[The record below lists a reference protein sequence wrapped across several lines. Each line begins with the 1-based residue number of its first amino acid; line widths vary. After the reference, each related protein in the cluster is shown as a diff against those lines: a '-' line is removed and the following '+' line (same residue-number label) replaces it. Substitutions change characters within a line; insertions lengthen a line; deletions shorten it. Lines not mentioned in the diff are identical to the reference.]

1 MNTSI
6 LTSRTGPQSEST
18 TVSRVEK
25 TASRVAH
32 SRRTISRR
40 VSAVLLVFAFAIAA
54 ALAPIGSASAT
65 QRLGNGSFGNYGLE
79 CGYHSAQLTVQG
91 GANGISLN
99 GFKYWIYSVDHGQY
113 IINGSWVPMAAGWTT
128 KSVSI
133 VRAPGRYKVY
143 VEYWSNTGGQW
154 YAAGEW
160 AWAQN
165 LVHGTQ
171 SLTCRVT

>member
-40 VSAVLLVFAFAIAA
+40 VSAVLLVFAFGIAA
-54 ALAPIGSASAT
+54 ALAPSGSASAT
-65 QRLGNGSFGNYGLE
+65 QRLGNGSFGNYGLD
-79 CGYHSAQLTVQG
+79 CGYRSAVLTVQG

-99 GFKYWIYSVDHGQY
+99 GFKYWIYSVDYGQY
-113 IINGSWVPMAAGWTT
+113 IVNGAWVPMAAGWTT
-128 KSVSI
+128 KNINI
-133 VRAPGRYKVY
+133 VPVPGRYNVY
-143 VEYWSNTGGQW
+143 VQYWSYTGGLW
-154 YAAGEW
+154 YSAGEW

-165 LVHGTQ
+165 LVQGTQ
-171 SLTCRVT
+171 SQTCRVS